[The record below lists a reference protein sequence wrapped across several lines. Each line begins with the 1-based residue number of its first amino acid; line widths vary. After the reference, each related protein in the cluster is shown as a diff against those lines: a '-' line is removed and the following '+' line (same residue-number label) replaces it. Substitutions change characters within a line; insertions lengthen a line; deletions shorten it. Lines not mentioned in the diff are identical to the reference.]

1 MNGKPRAVDAQF
13 WLLLAGVILSHT
25 GPLINGSIV
34 GSSLRE
40 RPGMLKLQQTRREK
54 TAIIWPLS
62 MTRGLCK
69 SQSVGDGELGNG
81 RSIWGKRLIG
91 KDRGWEDDTGA

>member
-40 RPGMLKLQQTRREK
+40 RPGMLKLQQTRRAK

-81 RSIWGKRLIG
+81 RSIWGRRLIR
-91 KDRGWEDDTGA
+91 KDRGLGG